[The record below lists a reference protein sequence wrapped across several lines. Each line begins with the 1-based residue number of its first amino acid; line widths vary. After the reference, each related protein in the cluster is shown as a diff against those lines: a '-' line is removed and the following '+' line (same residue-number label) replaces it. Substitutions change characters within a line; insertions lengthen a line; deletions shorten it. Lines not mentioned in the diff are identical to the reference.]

1 MKERKT
7 VRVLVTLL
15 LLTLPFGPLSPAAVY
30 PDRADGRGY
39 QVCGQGDSHGQ
50 SDAAHDQSFVSHQRH
65 SGDPAHGK
73 CATGAWC
80 LTGSLIVDEGPVFM
94 WSPMPAHAVPSLG
107 EVVLKSVRGSPPV
120 PPPIL

>member
-1 MKERKT
+1 M
-7 VRVLVTLL
+7 RVLVTLL
-15 LLTLPFGPLSPAAVY
+15 LLTLPFGLLSPAAGY
-30 PDRADGRGY
+30 LDPADGRGH
-39 QVCGQGDSHGQ
+39 QVRCQGDNHGQ
-50 SDAAHDQSFVSHQRH
+50 PDAAHDGGSESHQRH
-65 SGDPAHGK
+65 SGDPAQGK

-80 LTGSLIVDEGPVFM
+80 LTASLIVQENPLFW